1 MSKLIVVES
10 PTKARTIG
18 RFLGSDYRVVASSG
32 HIRDLPKRSIGY
44 DEQNFEPQYEVIAA
58 KKNAIKALK
67 DAAHSAEEVIIATDP
82 DREGEAI
89 GWHVASVLGLKNDV
103 KRMEFHEITQKAVDA
118 ALAHPR
124 RLDMN
129 LVNSQQARRVLDR
142 MVGYKLSPVVWRKV
156 KRGTSAGRVQSV
168 AVRVICDREREI
180 QNFVPR
186 EYWTI
191 DGLFTPSNAGRE
203 PAFTATLTHLEGKK
217 AELGTEA
224 DATAAA
230 EMLRGLSY
238 AVKSVETKRAKKSAP
253 PPFTTSTLQ
262 QAAANRLGMSA
273 KRTMQVA
280 QELYEGIDLG
290 KAGEVGLITYMRTDS
305 VNIAN
310 DAISAARDFIGQEY
324 GREYVPASPNRYK
337 TKAKSAQEA
346 HEAIRPTDVTR
357 TPDVVGRHLSKD
369 QSRLY
374 RLIWQRFVACQM
386 VPAEYDRTTVD
397 VSGRQDGRERSI
409 FRATASPLAFPGY
422 LAAYGVT
429 VGTDDEGAATES
441 SGDEGAEN
449 ATLPPLSQGQGLRL
463 LDLTP
468 EQHFTKPPAR
478 FNEASLVKFLEEQG
492 IGRPSTYA
500 TIISTIQDRGYVE
513 KQDRAL
519 VPTPLG
525 FATSDLLVE
534 HFPDIV
540 DTGFTANMESEL
552 DGIADAEKDWRAML
566 RSFATP
572 FEERVEQKLREVGRV
587 KVEKAPPEPT
597 GEMCPECGEPLVQR
611 TGRFGPFVACSNYPT
626 CKYVKREPKAP
637 PKVTDISCPQCGKP
651 LVERVARK
659 GRGAGRPFLGC
670 SGYPKCRYTQQIQ
683 QPEEAEV
690 PRPAAE
696 AVSA

>member
-44 DEQNFEPQYEVIAA
+44 DEQNFEPQYEVIAT
-58 KKNAIKALK
+58 KKNAIKALR
-67 DAAHSAEEVIIATDP
+67 DAAHDADEVIIATDP

-156 KRGTSAGRVQSV
+156 QRGTSAGRVQSV

-203 PAFTATLTHLEGKK
+203 PAFTATLTRLDDKK

-224 DATAAA
+224 EATAAA
-230 EMLRGLSY
+230 QMLRGLGY
-238 AVKSVETKRAKKSAP
+238 AVKSVESRRVKKSAP

-262 QAAANRLGMSA
+262 QAAANRLNFAA
-273 KRTMQVA
+273 KRTMKIA
-280 QELYEGIDLG
+280 QELYEGIKLG
-290 KAGEVGLITYMRTDS
+290 QAGEVGLITYMRTDS
-305 VNIAN
+305 VNIAD
-310 DAISAARDFIGQEY
+310 DAISAARQYIGGEY
-324 GREYVPASPNRYK
+324 GKEYVPASPNRYR

-357 TPDVVGRHLSKD
+357 TPDVVARYLSKE
-369 QSRLY
+369 QATLY

-386 VPAEYDRTTVD
+386 APAEYDRTTVD
-397 VSGRQDGRERSI
+397 VGGQENAKERAV

-429 VGTDDEGAATES
+429 VGTDDEGAATER

-449 ATLPPLSQGQGLRL
+449 AALPPLAKGQGLRL
-463 LDLTP
+463 LDLKP

-513 KQDRAL
+513 RQDRAL

-552 DGIADAEKDWRAML
+552 DGVADAEKDWRTML

-587 KVEKAPPEPT
+587 KIEKAPPEPT
-597 GEMCPECGEPLVQR
+597 GEICPDCGEPLVQR

-626 CKYVKREPKAP
+626 CKYVKREPKEP
-637 PKVTDISCPQCGKP
+637 PKVTDIPCPQCGKP

-659 GRGAGRPFLGC
+659 GRGAGKPFLGC

-683 QPEEAEV
+683 QPEG
-690 PRPAAE
+690 AE
-696 AVSA
+696 ASRPVPEVVPA